1 MAGFRGAR
9 MTDAEKIAA
18 MTKTDPTRNTRA
30 ARHRAATRAQG
41 GAQINTR
48 IGPDAAAA
56 LALLRDSMTMREA
69 VERGLIGLAGTGNSG
84 QAPE

>member
-1 MAGFRGAR
+1 MR
-9 MTDAEKIAA
+9 K
-18 MTKTDPTRNTRA
+18 DPTRNTRA
-30 ARHRAATRAQG
+30 ARHRAATMAQG

-56 LALLRDSMTMREA
+56 LARLRESMTMREA
-69 VERGLIGLAGTGNSG
+69 VERGLIGLAGSENSG

>member
-1 MAGFRGAR
+1 M
-9 MTDAEKIAA
+9 KP
-18 MTKTDPTRNTRA
+18 DPTRNTRA

-56 LALLRDSMTMREA
+56 LARLRESMTMREA
-69 VERGLIGLAGTGNSG
+69 VERGLIGLAGAGNSG